1 MLFRSGSLVSVPQEA
16 DTKAESFNFPFTR
29 ELPRAGDRS
38 KENETRLGD
47 TIQKTLM
54 KQPPIKRNLSRG
66 PSTKK
71 GYKSPSSPPNQ
82 RFLLCRSQMQ
92 WTEMGGALK
101 WEARDDAR
109 CCQTVSVGGVCDPH
123 GASCC
128 HTSWDKKQMKQNRS
142 DTVPWVGRL
151 MGVDFMTEP

>member
-1 MLFRSGSLVSVPQEA
+1 
-16 DTKAESFNFPFTR
+16 
-29 ELPRAGDRS
+29 
-38 KENETRLGD
+38 
-47 TIQKTLM
+47 
-54 KQPPIKRNLSRG
+54 
-66 PSTKK
+66 
-71 GYKSPSSPPNQ
+71 
-82 RFLLCRSQMQ
+82 MQ